1 MWSDQRLISHDSEEE
16 EDHSPELSRSE
27 LTRVL
32 RCVGATET
40 LPGRSGERKERR
52 GMRRPLPV
60 PPTETPPGAGRLP
73 EVGSGNFLSEAQ
85 KTESPLTRFIDDID
99 LRIVEEIDQNYG
111 GLVTVQFSLSNCPK
125 PFEEQSHYPSHL
137 L

>member
-1 MWSDQRLISHDSEEE
+1 MWSDQRLISHDSEE

-73 EVGSGNFLSEAQ
+73 EVGSGNFLSESQ
-85 KTESPLTRFIDDID
+85 KTESPLTRYIDHID
-99 LRIVEEIDQNYG
+99 LRIMEEIDQNYG

-125 PFEEQSHYPSHL
+125 PFEEQPHPPT
-137 L
+137 